1 MTAVKLVHFSDL
13 LCIWGYVG
21 EANLFQLTESFGD
34 KVHPEIHF
42 CSVFPDPQT
51 KLTKAWANR
60 GGFQGYADHVQ
71 EVAAKFDGISVHP
84 DTWARVQPRSSAS
97 PQLLIKAIQ
106 LLEADSPAPRFA
118 DRPSVRAAHALRV
131 AFFTRAQD
139 ISNWA
144 VQRAICDSIGVDF
157 DAALKHVETGDAIAS
172 LAADYELAQALGV
185 QGSPTY
191 ILNEGR
197 QKLFGNITYKILA
210 ANVTEL
216 LTDDPDENASA
227 CR

>member
-21 EANLFQLTESFGD
+21 EANMFQWTESFGY
-34 KVHPEIHF
+34 KVHPEIHV

-71 EVAAKFDGISVHP
+71 EVAAKFDCISVHP
-84 DTWARVQPRSSAS
+84 DTWAQVQPRSSAS

-118 DRPSVRAAHALRV
+118 DRPSVL
-131 AFFTRAQD
+131 
-139 ISNWA
+139 
-144 VQRAICDSIGVDF
+144 
-157 DAALKHVETGDAIAS
+157 S
-172 LAADYELAQALGV
+172 L
-185 QGSPTY
+185 
-191 ILNEGR
+191 IH
-197 QKLFGNITYKILA
+197 I
-210 ANVTEL
+210 
-216 LTDDPDENASA
+216 
-227 CR
+227 

>member
-21 EANLFQLTESFGD
+21 EANLFRATDAFGD
-34 KVHPEIHF
+34 RLHPEVHF
-42 CSVFPDPQT
+42 CSVFPDPAT

-71 EVAAKFDGISVHP
+71 EVAAKFDGIAVHP

-106 LLEADSPAPRFA
+106 LQEASSPATRFA

-131 AFFTRAQD
+131 AFFTQAQD
-139 ISNWA
+139 ISNWT
-144 VQRAICDSIGVDF
+144 VQRAVCDSIGVDF
-157 DAALKHVETGDAIAS
+157 DAALKHVETGEAIAN

-216 LTDDPDENASA
+216 LADDPDENASA
-227 CR
+227 